1 MDKLIF
7 TAVSGAERLMRA
19 QQVHANN
26 LANADT
32 TGFRASMESSGTE
45 QLGGFGYNDRN
56 LSTLQADTISTRA
69 GAIRETGRPLDVAIA
84 GQGYLAVQAGNGE
97 AYTRAGEMEIGPD
110 GALSVH
116 GHPVL
121 GQGGPIVL
129 PQHTAVEIATDGTI
143 SVLTEGSN
151 QMQVV
156 DQLRLVNADG
166 AAMAKNDA
174 GLLVA
179 RDGANLP
186 VDPNVKVRPRALEG
200 SNVSAIEEMV
210 ATMDLNRSFE
220 MQMRLF
226 KASDD
231 MNSTGNKLISGS

>member
-7 TAVSGAERLMRA
+7 TAVSGAQRLMNA

-26 LANADT
+26 LANLDT
-32 TGFRASMESSGTE
+32 TGFRASMEASGTE

-56 LSTLQADTISTRA
+56 LSVLQADTISTRA

-84 GQGYLAVQAGNGE
+84 GQGYLAVQAGDGE
-97 AYTRAGEMEIGPD
+97 AYTRSGEIAIGPD
-110 GALSVH
+110 GALSVR
-116 GHPVL
+116 GQPLL
-121 GQGGPIVL
+121 GEGGPIVL
-129 PQHTAVEIATDGTI
+129 PQHTAVEIANDGTI
-143 SVLTEGSN
+143 SVLTEGAT

-156 DQLRLVNADG
+156 DRLRLVNADG
-166 AAMAKNDA
+166 AELRKNEA
-174 GLLVA
+174 GLLVP
-179 RDGANLP
+179 RDGGDLP
-186 VDPNVKVRPRALEG
+186 TDPNVRLRPRALEG

>member
-32 TGFRASMESSGTE
+32 TGFRASMESSGTQ

-166 AAMAKNDA
+166 AAMTRNDA

-186 VDPNVKVRPRALEG
+186 VDANVKVRPRALEG

>member
-7 TAVSGAERLMRA
+7 TAVSGAERLMNA

-26 LANADT
+26 LANLDT
-32 TGFRASMESSGTE
+32 TGFRASMEAAGTE

-56 LSTLQADTISTRA
+56 LSVLQADTVSTRA

-84 GQGYLAVQAGNGE
+84 GQGYLAVQAGGGE
-97 AYTRAGEMEIGPD
+97 AYTRSGEIEIGPD
-110 GALSVH
+110 GALSVR
-116 GHPVL
+116 GQPLL
-121 GQGGPIVL
+121 GEGGPIVL
-129 PQHTAVEIATDGTI
+129 PQHTAVEIANDGTI
-143 SVLTEGSN
+143 SVLTEGAT

-156 DQLRLVNADG
+156 DRLRLVNADG
-166 AAMAKNDA
+166 AELTKNEA
-174 GLLVA
+174 GLLVPRA
-179 RDGANLP
+179 GGDLP
-186 VDPNVKVRPRALEG
+186 TDPNVKLRPRALEG

>member
-7 TAVSGAERLMRA
+7 TAASGAERLMKA

-26 LANADT
+26 LANIDT
-32 TGFRASMESSGTE
+32 TGFRASMETSGSA
-45 QLGGFGYNDRN
+45 QLGGFGYDDRH
-56 LSTLQADTISTRA
+56 LPTLQADTVSTRA

-84 GQGYLAVQAGNGE
+84 GQGYLAVQSGDGE
-97 AYTRAGEMEIGPD
+97 AYTRSGEIEVGPD

-116 GHPVL
+116 GHPLL
-121 GQGGPIVL
+121 GEGGPIVL
-129 PQHTAVEIATDGTI
+129 PQNTAVEIANDGTI
-143 SVLTEGSN
+143 SVLTEGAT

-156 DQLRLVNADG
+156 DRLRLVNADG
-166 AAMAKNDA
+166 AQLTKNEA
-174 GLLVA
+174 GLLVP
-179 RDGANLP
+179 RDGADLAT
-186 VDPNVKVRPRALEG
+186 DPNVKLRPRALEG

-231 MNSTGNKLISGS
+231 MNSTGNKLISGA

>member
-7 TAVSGAERLMRA
+7 TAASGAERLMKA

-26 LANADT
+26 LANIDT
-32 TGFRASMESSGTE
+32 TGFRASMETSGSA
-45 QLGGFGYNDRN
+45 QLGGFGYDDRH
-56 LSTLQADTISTRA
+56 LPTLQADTVSTRA
-69 GAIRETGRPLDVAIA
+69 GAVRETGRPLDVAIA
-84 GQGYLAVQAGNGE
+84 GQGYLAVQSGDGE
-97 AYTRAGEMEIGPD
+97 AYTRSGEIEVGPD

-116 GHPVL
+116 GHPLL
-121 GQGGPIVL
+121 GEGGPIVL
-129 PQHTAVEIATDGTI
+129 PQNTAVEIANDGTI
-143 SVLTEGSN
+143 SVLTEGAT

-156 DQLRLVNADG
+156 DRLRLVNADG
-166 AAMAKNDA
+166 AELTKNEA
-174 GLLVA
+174 GLLVP
-179 RDGANLP
+179 RDGADLAT
-186 VDPNVKVRPRALEG
+186 DPNVKLRPRALEG

-231 MNSTGNKLISGS
+231 MNSTGNKLISAA

>member
-7 TAVSGAERLMRA
+7 TAASGAERLMKA

-26 LANADT
+26 LANIDT
-32 TGFRASMESSGTE
+32 AGFRASMESAGSA
-45 QLGGFGYNDRN
+45 QLGGFGYDDRH
-56 LSTLQADTISTRA
+56 LPTLQADTISTRA

-84 GQGYLAVQAGNGE
+84 GQGYLAVQSGDGE
-97 AYTRAGEMEIGPD
+97 AYTRSGEIEVGPD

-116 GHPVL
+116 GHPLL
-121 GQGGPIVL
+121 GEGGPIVL
-129 PQHTAVEIATDGTI
+129 PQNTAVEIANDGTI
-143 SVLTEGSN
+143 SVLTEGAT

-156 DQLRLVNADG
+156 DRLRLVNADG
-166 AAMAKNDA
+166 AQLTKNEA
-174 GLLVA
+174 GLLVS
-179 RDGANLP
+179 RDGADLAT
-186 VDPNVKVRPRALEG
+186 DPNVKLRPRALEG

-231 MNSTGNKLISGS
+231 MNSTGNKLISAA

>member
-7 TAVSGAERLMRA
+7 TAASGAERLMKA

-26 LANADT
+26 LANIDT
-32 TGFRASMESSGTE
+32 AGFRASMESAGSA
-45 QLGGFGYNDRN
+45 QLGGFGYDDRH
-56 LSTLQADTISTRA
+56 LPTLQADTISTRA

-84 GQGYLAVQAGNGE
+84 GQGYLAVQSGDGE
-97 AYTRAGEMEIGPD
+97 AYTRSGEIEVGPD

-116 GHPVL
+116 GHPLL
-121 GQGGPIVL
+121 GEGGPIVL
-129 PQHTAVEIATDGTI
+129 PQNTAVEIANDGTI
-143 SVLTEGSN
+143 SVLTEGAT

-156 DQLRLVNADG
+156 DRLRLVNADG
-166 AAMAKNDA
+166 AQLTKNEA
-174 GLLVA
+174 GLLVS
-179 RDGANLP
+179 RDGAD
-186 VDPNVKVRPRALEG
+186 VATDPNVKLRPRALEG

-231 MNSTGNKLISGS
+231 MNSTGNKLISAA